1 MQLLDNGV
9 HDNTKVVI
17 GGRCQKREQQYQN
30 NHPQDRKPN
39 ACIFGATVLKIPE
52 IEDKENTYK

>member
-9 HDNTKVVI
+9 HDNAKVVI
-17 GGRCQKREQQYQN
+17 GCRCQKREQKNQN
-30 NHPQDRKPN
+30 NHPKDREPN
-39 ACIFGATVLKIPE
+39 ASISGATVLKISE